1 MDKPPRKHV
10 VIAGTGRAGTT
21 FLVQLLTNLKLDTG
35 FTSETMRNRIDE
47 NARAGL
53 ENDVRRETAPYIVKS
68 PWFFEIANEVIN
80 RKDIILEHV
89 FIPMRDLQAAAESR
103 RQVTRDAVS
112 RMPFLKR
119 LKSKIKL
126 PKVAGGLVY
135 SRLPWKQ
142 EKILLIRF
150 YELILSLSEG
160 QIPVTLLQ
168 YPKLVND
175 SAYLYE
181 KLKPVLRTISREEF
195 TLVFSQTVRPELVHE
210 FKKDRS

>member
-1 MDKPPRKHV
+1 MDKPSRKHV

-35 FTSETMRNRIDE
+35 FTGETMRNRIDE
-47 NARAGL
+47 VARAGL
-53 ENDVRRETAPYIVKS
+53 ENDVRKESAPYIVKS
-68 PWFFEIANEVIN
+68 PWFFEIASEVVN

-89 FIPMRDLQAAAESR
+89 FIPMRDLHSAAESR

-112 RMPFLKR
+112 RMTFFKR
-119 LKSKIKL
+119 LKGKIKP

-142 EKILLIRF
+142 EKILLVRF
-150 YELILSLSEG
+150 YELVLTLSEG

-168 YPKLVND
+168 YPKLVSD

-195 TLVFSQTVRPELVHE
+195 SLIFNQTVRPDLVHN
-210 FKKDRS
+210 FKKSEF